1 MEIYLPQV
9 PNIGDSNQNSQT
21 GYIVQPGD
29 TLESIAAKFGVGLD
43 ALIAANFSDGV
54 IGQILPG
61 QEINIPT
68 GENVTGFIGYTTQ
81 EGDTKEGVASQ
92 FQVGLK
98 DLLSANPT
106 LVNNPLLA
114 GSLLKI
120 PQLTSAVVSTNS
132 EQTIDDCTMKL
143 GDSLGEIAKKYGVS
157 TQELQKANPDITDIN
172 KTYPGKVIKF
182 PQNKPVQAQNNAQS
196 KDNYAPA
203 LAFDNFSKL
212 RFQMMKPPCLQAEV
226 TLPGFGTIASQA
238 DEREEQ
244 DNPQKSQQRPS
255 MPAPFDKWAEFIY
268 LAAEKYSLAGSL
280 IATVIWYESG
290 GNNIVG
296 KNGHGCG
303 LMQIDDRRFPDWVR
317 THQQGLDPA
326 SNIDFGSSIL
336 RECLDRFKN
345 DNKLALAAYS
355 VGIETV
361 EYALRSN
368 LPDMAGSRYAVEILS
383 QQEYFKRFF
392 ED

>member
-9 PNIGDSNQNSQT
+9 PNTGDSNQNNQT
-21 GYIVQPGD
+21 GYTVQPGD
-29 TLESIAAKFGVGLD
+29 TLESIAAQFGVGLD

-54 IGQILPG
+54 IGQIFAG
-61 QEINIPT
+61 QEINIPI

-92 FQVGLK
+92 FQVGLT
-98 DLLSANPT
+98 DLLCANPS
-106 LVNNPLLA
+106 LVKSPLLA

-120 PQLTSAVVSTNS
+120 PQLTGGIAIASN
-132 EQTIDDCTMKL
+132 EQIPDDYTMKL

-172 KTYPGKVIKF
+172 KSYPGKVIKF
-182 PQNKPVQAQNNAQS
+182 LQNKPVQEQNNAQG
-196 KDNYAPA
+196 KDNYAPT

-212 RFQMMKPPCLQAEV
+212 RFQMMKPRSLQTEV
-226 TLPGFGTIASQA
+226 TPPGFGTIASQVN
-238 DEREEQ
+238 EREEQ
-244 DNPQKSQQRPS
+244 DNSQKSQQRPS

-268 LAAEKYSLAGSL
+268 LASEKYSLAGSL
-280 IATVIWYESG
+280 IAAVIWYESG

-296 KNGHGCG
+296 KNRHGCG
-303 LMQIDDRRFPDWVR
+303 LMQIDDRRYPDWVR

-355 VGIETV
+355 V
-361 EYALRSN
+361 
-368 LPDMAGSRYAVEILS
+368 
-383 QQEYFKRFF
+383 
-392 ED
+392 